1 MNFLFQ
7 NKKVTG
13 IFTVLPPNEVRFEDE
28 VGNYNFPPAK
38 SLRLKAIMG
47 YDRHRIVDAGTCV
60 SDLCVYGLKVLLE
73 EGQLA
78 INDIDALILVTQT
91 PDFFMPPTSSII
103 HGQLGL
109 KQDILCLDIN
119 QGCAGFL
126 IGLMQAFLLLDQ
138 TAIRKVVLLN
148 ADILSRKTSPN
159 DRNSYPLIGDA
170 ASVTVVERDP
180 GGRSIFANL
189 KVDGSR
195 SNALMIPAGG
205 LRLPSSSDTAVM
217 ADAGDGNLRSSD
229 NLVMDGTGV
238 FNFVQVEVPPM
249 IESLLDFSQVA
260 KSDVDYYM
268 FHQPNRFMLEKL
280 ADQLQIPYAKMPNN
294 IVENF
299 GNASG
304 VTIPTN
310 ITFNIGPKLLTETY
324 RICLAGFGT
333 GLTWSSMLLDMGK
346 LAFCRTV
353 EYLKQ

>member
-1 MNFLFQ
+1 MNFQFR
-7 NKKVTG
+7 NKKISG
-13 IFTVLPPNEVRFEDE
+13 ILTVLPAQEFRFDDE

-47 YDRHRIVDAGTCV
+47 YDRHRIADPGSCV
-60 SDLCVYGLKVLLE
+60 SDLCVYGIQKLLD
-73 EGQLA
+73 EGLLNKA
-78 INDIDALILVTQT
+78 EIDALILVTQT
-91 PDFFMPPTSSII
+91 PDFLMPPTSSII
-103 HGQLGL
+103 HGKLGL
-109 KQDILCLDIN
+109 KQDMLCMDIN

-126 IGLMQAFLLLDQ
+126 VGLMQAFLLLDQ
-138 TAIRKVVLLN
+138 PAIHKVVLLN
-148 ADILSRKTSPN
+148 ADILSRKTSRC

-170 ASVTVVERDP
+170 AAVTVVERDVAD
-180 GGRSIFANL
+180 SEIFANL

-205 LRLPSSSDTAVM
+205 LRLPSSPETAIM

-229 NLVMDGTGV
+229 NLVMDGSGV
-238 FNFVQVEVPPM
+238 FNFVQEEIPPM
-249 IESLLDFSQVA
+249 IEELLTFSRVGKA
-260 KSDVDYYM
+260 AVDYYM

-280 ADQLQIPYAKMPNN
+280 ADKLQIPYAKLPNN

-310 ITFNIGPKLLTETY
+310 ITFNIGSKLLAHNY

-333 GLTWSSMLLDMGK
+333 GLTWSSMLLNMGN
-346 LAFCRTV
+346 LTFCRSID
-353 EYLKQ
+353 YQA